1 MIDMDS
7 DFVTVNTENGK
18 KEAELV
24 SKFKI
29 PNLGDYVIY
38 KLDGE
43 FYGAKYKID
52 EDNTTLIT
60 DLTEKEQQALNEV
73 FQQLEVK

>member
-1 MIDMDS
+1 MNVDS
-7 DFVTVNTENGK
+7 DYVTINTDNGLK
-18 KEAELV
+18 QAELV

-38 KLDGE
+38 KLDDE

-52 EDNTTLIT
+52 GDNTTLIT
-60 DLTEKEQQALNEV
+60 DLSLQEQKALNEV
-73 FQQLEVK
+73 FEQLEAK

>member
-1 MIDMDS
+1 MDVDS
-7 DFVTVNTENGK
+7 DYVTINTDNGPK
-18 KEAELV
+18 QAELV

-38 KLDGE
+38 KLDDE

-52 EDNTTLIT
+52 GDNTTLIT
-60 DLTEKEQQALNEV
+60 DLSLQEQKALNEV
-73 FQQLEVK
+73 FEQLEVK